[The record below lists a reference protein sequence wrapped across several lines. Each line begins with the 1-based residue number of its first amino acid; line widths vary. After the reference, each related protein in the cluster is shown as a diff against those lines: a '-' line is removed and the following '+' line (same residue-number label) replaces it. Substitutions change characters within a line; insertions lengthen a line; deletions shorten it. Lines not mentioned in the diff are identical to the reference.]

1 MNFDDRVKAVAE
13 FGFTERQARFLVTVM
28 LHAGVCVPRQYARF
42 AGTAYGHNVT
52 KFFDRL
58 VQRRFA
64 RVCRCVHNRA
74 ELYHVRYQPL
84 YSAIGQPQSRYRRPV
99 SGRLALGRVMLLD
112 GIVASPDLFWL
123 SSVEEKVAFCNLMA
137 PSLPRERLPHVT
149 FGTPARVHLFPEDL
163 PIGVSSTGRVVFLY
177 LVTTAFEPDLRGFLQ
192 RHRDLLAVLPGWT
205 VRLLIPRDRQGL
217 IQATEQAA
225 REELTQQHAPGTIAE
240 FKWYCEQRRATPDPR
255 ARGHSDER
263 FWLAGSAFD
272 TPRFRLLYRRWLTD
286 GDAVFDLI
294 SSPAIA
300 EALERGTGRIES
312 HVSLSSHRHLTPLV
326 APASSLAGVEEGERT
341 PARPQPPSAASLA
354 VADPLANN

>member
-1 MNFDDRVKAVAE
+1 
-13 FGFTERQARFLVTVM
+13 
-28 LHAGVCVPRQYARF
+28 
-42 AGTAYGHNVT
+42 
-52 KFFDRL
+52 
-58 VQRRFA
+58 
-64 RVCRCVHNRA
+64 VCRCVHNRA

-217 IQATEQAA
+217 IQATEQSA
-225 REELTQQHAPGTIAE
+225 REELTQQHAPGTITE